1 VERAKWALKRPSAD
15 IPKKVRQAF
24 VESIERGN
32 IPSFDDRIE
41 EILIGHPGVAYL
53 VADSA
58 SEFARTVAENRRNL
72 TGEEMFE
79 DFTPAAAGELRDL
92 TRRLGRLFYLCMLDE
107 LELDAITIGKILL
120 DLDI

>member
-15 IPKKVRQAF
+15 IPKKVRQVF

-32 IPSFDDRIE
+32 IPSFDERIE
-41 EILIGHPGVAYL
+41 EILKGHPAVAYL
-53 VADSA
+53 IADSV
-58 SEFARTVAENRRNL
+58 SEFGRTVAENRRYL
-72 TGEEMFE
+72 TGEEMSD
-79 DFTPAAAGELRDL
+79 DFSPATPGELRDL

-107 LELDAITIGKILL
+107 LDFDDITIGKILL